1 MNKEQT
7 KMKKHILTYLI
18 LIVMSIFLVACNSD
32 SSSEEEIQIKITLY
46 DEVNDSTIAS
56 DEFDAK
62 DGQILQEVLEANYE
76 VEVQQGGFITS
87 IEGHQQN
94 EADSIFW
101 VYEVNGEEVHEAA
114 SNYEL
119 QENDDVLF
127 KLMQFE

>member
-1 MNKEQT
+1 
-7 KMKKHILTYLI
+7 MKKHILTYLI

>member
-1 MNKEQT
+1 
-7 KMKKHILTYLI
+7 MKKNLLTFLI

-62 DGQILQEVLEANYE
+62 EGQILQEVLEANYE

>member
-7 KMKKHILTYLI
+7 KMKKNLLTFLI

-62 DGQILQEVLEANYE
+62 EGQILQEVLEANYE

-119 QENDDVLF
+119 QEN
-127 KLMQFE
+127 

>member
-7 KMKKHILTYLI
+7 KMKKNLLTFLI

-62 DGQILQEVLEANYE
+62 EGQILQEVLEANYE

>member
-1 MNKEQT
+1 
-7 KMKKHILTYLI
+7 MKKHLLTFLI

-32 SSSEEEIQIKITLY
+32 STSEEEIQIKITLY

-62 DGQILQEVLEANYE
+62 EGQILQEVLEANYE

>member
-1 MNKEQT
+1 
-7 KMKKHILTYLI
+7 MKKHILTYLI

-62 DGQILQEVLEANYE
+62 EGQILQEVLEANYE